1 MPRGHHRLASGRNT
15 HLNRLVSSTGAV
27 ECNAN
32 GRNGHLSRKW
42 SDLSGIVGTQ
52 QKVAPH
58 CIFVQLVTLGS
69 SGDAQVSTRFGGLYS
84 LRAPGCA
91 RTSGGPYVSPEWP
104 RVANHAATMAGV
116 GSEAASAR
124 GSESYDEGDAQESPT
139 HLLFLTPTIMPTIR
153 SIASVVFTDWLRP
166 AAGTPSLTGWAD
178 VRLTP

>member
-1 MPRGHHRLASGRNT
+1 
-15 HLNRLVSSTGAV
+15 
-27 ECNAN
+27 
-32 GRNGHLSRKW
+32 
-42 SDLSGIVGTQ
+42 
-52 QKVAPH
+52 
-58 CIFVQLVTLGS
+58 
-69 SGDAQVSTRFGGLYS
+69 
-84 LRAPGCA
+84 
-91 RTSGGPYVSPEWP
+91 
-104 RVANHAATMAGV
+104 MAGV